1 MILATNN
8 ANMDERI
15 TIQEISTIE
24 DYLMNTKI
32 MNKIND
38 NGNIKTAVKLDEIQ
52 FDVKYDGLYPVTP
65 TKEITVNGKV

>member
-1 MILATNN
+1 
-8 ANMDERI
+8 
-15 TIQEISTIE
+15 
-24 DYLMNTKI
+24 MNTKI

-52 FDVKYDGLYPVTP
+52 IDVKYDGLYPVTP